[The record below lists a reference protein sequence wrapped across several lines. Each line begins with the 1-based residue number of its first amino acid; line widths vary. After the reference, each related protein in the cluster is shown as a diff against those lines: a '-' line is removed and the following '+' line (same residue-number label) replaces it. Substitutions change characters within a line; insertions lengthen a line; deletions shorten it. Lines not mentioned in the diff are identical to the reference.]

1 VDDLLPGAYRV
12 VVSAPGFAQ
21 AQAEVTVLVSS
32 VRRVT
37 VTLKPAAAQQSV
49 TVQGQASSIVT
60 QPVDPTSTVHGGA
73 VTTKD
78 LLTLPLAARTFA
90 NIAYLVPGTEP
101 VEPSDP
107 TKARITA
114 VSVGGSSG
122 LNNVLS
128 VDGGDDSD
136 DYIGGFLQNISTDA
150 VQEFAFT
157 TSQSNA
163 EIGRSVGGAVV
174 ISTKR
179 GTNDWHGDLAFYE
192 RAADLNARFPIEDPA
207 PLPKQPFSRQ
217 NYIGTLGGPIVKDKL
232 WFFTSYEFVRENA
245 SIAYSPASLAQFN
258 ALSSLAA
265 MGLIPGVTSINVP
278 DNIPVDFR
286 DNLGTGRLD
295 WAQSSRSL
303 WYLRFSADNYTTTN
317 SLVQQAALPST
328 GATSYLNY
336 WNLVLG
342 QQFTFTP
349 DWLGSF
355 TFAASYLH
363 LTQTRNSDLGFALA
377 FPFTSTSLTIS
388 GFETFGDQQF
398 VSPITAFPVLRNQ
411 EKYQFRYD
419 VSHTMGH
426 HAPRFGIDFIHEP
439 VMSGALP
446 ATAENLTVFAMNPA
460 GYLADPAQFPVD
472 LTCTPAGALVP
483 TSGTT
488 CTSTPSG
495 DGSFAQNV
503 QRLGFYAMDTWRATS
518 RLTITYGL

>member
-1 VDDLLPGAYRV
+1 D
-12 VVSAPGFAQ
+12 VSIAVAN
-21 AQAEVTVLVSS
+21 
-32 VRRVT
+32 VRDIT
-37 VTLKPAAAQQSV
+37 VTMKPAATSQTV
-49 TVQGQASSIVT
+49 NVQGSSSSIT
-60 QPVDPTSTVHGGA
+60 TEITDTSSAVRGG
-73 VTTKD
+73 VVGSQD
-78 LLTLPLAARTFA
+78 LETLPLPARSFA

-136 DYIGGFLQNISTDA
+136 DYIGGFLQNISPDA

-265 MGLIPGVTSINVP
+265 MGLIPGVPAINVP

-303 WYLRFSADNYTTTN
+303 WFLRFSADNYTTTN
-317 SLVQQAALPST
+317 SLVQQAALSST
-328 GATSYLNY
+328 GATSYSNY
-336 WNLVLG
+336 WNFVLG

-363 LTQTRNSDLGFALA
+363 LTQTRNSD
-377 FPFTSTSLTIS
+377 
-388 GFETFGDQQF
+388 
-398 VSPITAFPVLRNQ
+398 
-411 EKYQFRYD
+411 
-419 VSHTMGH
+419 
-426 HAPRFGIDFIHEP
+426 
-439 VMSGALP
+439 
-446 ATAENLTVFAMNPA
+446 
-460 GYLADPAQFPVD
+460 
-472 LTCTPAGALVP
+472 
-483 TSGTT
+483 
-488 CTSTPSG
+488 
-495 DGSFAQNV
+495 
-503 QRLGFYAMDTWRATS
+503 
-518 RLTITYGL
+518 